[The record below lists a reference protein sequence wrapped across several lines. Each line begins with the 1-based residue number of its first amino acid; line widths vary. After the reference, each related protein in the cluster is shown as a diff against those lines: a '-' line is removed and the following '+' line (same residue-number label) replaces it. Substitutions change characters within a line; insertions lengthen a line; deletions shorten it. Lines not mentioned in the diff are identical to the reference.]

1 MMFKIFLV
9 TFISC
14 FYSQYGFTQA
24 YTEELLE
31 DVNISAI
38 QEEEKY
44 IWVATQGQ
52 GVYRFSKNENK
63 WYNFSTNNENLDND
77 LFYNIAVNKDYVWAG
92 ATDGLYTLD
101 KKRNK
106 WRKRKFA
113 QGGEF
118 GNWIRALEYDKKENV
133 LWIGRF
139 RNLTKLDVAKQRFTD
154 FDLTKNNDPKTNN
167 FKAIEI
173 DGDSLI
179 WFGTEG
185 GVHVYNKKSKN
196 DNPWTFISNSRGFN
210 QEGDAVSIS
219 DFLFEREN
227 VWIGTD
233 EFITSQLP
241 GFNVGGVYCFNRKL
255 KWDRISKQ
263 DGLPANGVFC
273 FERTGN
279 KIWASIYS
287 FDKKQKKE
295 YGKGLVLIDRI
306 TAEVFPVDLNNT
318 LINSSTILCMYF
330 DGSNMLLGTDN
341 GLYKINVANELAEWP
356 VKEEPVQNQKP
367 KLKTRRNN

>member
-1 MMFKIFLV
+1 MMFKILLV
-9 TFISC
+9 SLIFC
-14 FYSQYGFTQA
+14 FHFQYGFTQA
-24 YTEELLE
+24 TSEELLE

-38 QEEEKY
+38 HEEQNY
-44 IWVATQGQ
+44 IWIATQGQ
-52 GVYRFSKNENK
+52 GIYRFSKNDNK

-77 LFYNIAVNKDYVWAG
+77 LFYNIAVSKDYVWAG
-92 ATDGLYTLD
+92 ATDGLYTYD
-101 KKRNK
+101 RKRNK

-118 GNWIRALEYDKKENV
+118 GNWIRALEYDNKENI

-139 RNLTKLDVAKQRFTD
+139 RNLTRLDVAKQRFTD
-154 FDLTKNNDPKTNN
+154 FDLTKGDDPKTNN
-167 FKAIEI
+167 FKAIKI

-185 GVHVYNKKSKN
+185 GIHIFNKKKKN
-196 DNPWTFISNSRGFN
+196 GVPWSFISNKKGFN
-210 QEGDAVSIS
+210 QEGDAVSVS

-233 EFITSQLP
+233 EFITSQMP
-241 GFNVGGVYCFNRKL
+241 GFNVGGVYRFNRKL
-255 KWDRISKQ
+255 RWDRISKQ
-263 DGLPANGVFC
+263 NGLPANGIFC

-287 FDKKQKKE
+287 FDKKEKKE

-306 TAEVFPVDLNNT
+306 TGGVVPIDLNNT
-318 LINSSTILCMYF
+318 QINSSTILCMHF
-330 DGSNMLLGTDN
+330 DGENMWIGTDN
-341 GLYKINVANELAEWP
+341 GLYKILISNELAEWP
-356 VKEEPVQNQKP
+356 VKKEEPVTPRKP
-367 KLKTRRNN
+367 KLKTRR